1 MRGLFGRPRAGRGKP
16 ARRTKVDGIV
26 SGPFVWTFDGA
37 FAIYLAD
44 MEDTLRRAIVQVGDV
59 ASIVILIELSLP
71 ALKRRVEAG
80 DSIQPAWQHFIERLT
95 ERYGLPTPP
104 RARPLTSAGPL
115 ATLVVAYRS

>member
-1 MRGLFGRPRAGRGKP
+1 MTGLFGRRRRERRPRS
-16 ARRTKVDGIV
+16 DGLV

-37 FAIYLAD
+37 FATCLTDI
-44 MEDTLRRAIVQVGDV
+44 EDTLRRAIVQVGDI

-80 DSIQPAWQHFIERLT
+80 DSIQPAWEQFIERLT
-95 ERYGLPTPP
+95 DRYGLPTPP

-115 ATLVVAYRS
+115 ATLVLAYRS